1 MGRNNKNNKREIYK
15 PFVTDEEDNGI
26 HMRINVAR
34 DDLLKALSV
43 VGSVVE
49 RRQAKPILTHIL
61 LTAGDGEIVL
71 TGTDLEL
78 EVVARCPAEVQEPG
92 KVTVPGR
99 KFLDIVRTLPA
110 ESQLRCQM
118 EGGRFRVA
126 MGKSRFQLATL
137 PVEDFPNLMDIQWD
151 MTFLMARAD
160 LRRAIEK
167 TQFCMAQQDVRYY
180 LNGVMLEMSG
190 RALRAV
196 AADGHRLALCAA
208 EMGSE
213 ISGERQVIVPRKA
226 VAEMG
231 RFLGDGSV
239 PVEVSLSANHIRVS
253 QDNLVFVSKLVDGR
267 FPDYHRVI
275 PQTVKHEVALPR
287 GPILEMLGR
296 VGVVSTEKFRGIR
309 LRFQGNILA
318 ASATNTD
325 RDEAWEEL
333 ELTGPVPELEIGFN
347 VTYLVEAISA
357 LEEDEFMFGWNDS
370 NGGVRLKAGK
380 SGDDQVYVVMPVRL

>member
-1 MGRNNKNNKREIYK
+1 MRMS
-15 PFVTDEEDNGI
+15 VT
-26 HMRINVAR
+26 R
-34 DDLLKALSV
+34 DDLLKALNV

-49 RRQAKPILTHIL
+49 RRQTKPILTHVL
-61 LTAGDGEIVL
+61 VAAGDGEIVF

-78 EVVARCPAEVQEPG
+78 EVVARCPADVQEPG
-92 KVTVPGR
+92 KVTVSGR
-99 KFLDIVRTLPA
+99 KFLDIVRTLP
-110 ESQLRCQM
+110 SDSVLRCQT
-118 EGGRFRVA
+118 EEGRFRVA

-151 MTFLMARAD
+151 TTLSVARGD

-190 RALRAV
+190 QALRAV
-196 AADGHRLALCAA
+196 AADGHRLALCAV
-208 EMGSE
+208 EMGSAVA
-213 ISGERQVIVPRKA
+213 GERQVIVPRKA
-226 VAEMG
+226 VVEMA
-231 RFLGDGSV
+231 RFLGDGSL
-239 PVEVSLSANHIRVS
+239 PIEVSLSGNHMRVA
-253 QDNLVFVSKLVDGR
+253 QDHLVFVSKLVDGR

-275 PQTVKHEVALPR
+275 PQTVKNEVVLPR
-287 GPILEMLGR
+287 AAILEMLGR

-309 LRFQGNILA
+309 LRFQGNRLA

-347 VTYLVEAISA
+347 VTYLVEAIGA
-357 LEEDEFMFGWNDS
+357 LEDEEFLFGWNDS
-370 NGGVRLKAGK
+370 NGGVRLKAKK